1 MMGST
6 FLLSPIILQKVRE
19 VVAFLPSLI
28 LLAILRVLCSMWRL
42 MSDACCFDHRATSR
56 GGPT

>member
-6 FLLSPIILQKVRE
+6 SPIILQKVRE

-56 GGPT
+56 GEPT